1 MADVSTAEKLPRRVK
16 TQKVKDKILATTRK
30 ILRTKGFE
38 YVTVTNIC
46 KMAGVSVGS
55 FYHHFD
61 SKDNLLSFY
70 FREAFDTQAKEFME
84 IQSDD
89 FVKNIIDS
97 YGLYNNFMLAQ
108 GFDFISNFYT
118 SHNKSLYTY
127 GNKSAHSMDVPI
139 VRKNE
144 AIFRQAIDNGYI
156 AVTATPEDLNS
167 DLAII
172 EKGCIFD
179 WCLCDGNYS
188 LVESAGSIMRNYL
201 RGIVSEKYLENYPDA
216 FRD

>member
-1 MADVSTAEKLPRRVK
+1 MADTATAEKLPRRVK
-16 TQKVKDKILATTRK
+16 TQQVKDRILATTRK
-30 ILRTKGFE
+30 ILKTKGFE

-46 KMAGVSVGS
+46 KLSGVSVGS

-70 FREAFDTQAKEFME
+70 FREAFDVYAREFMD

-108 GFDFISNFYT
+108 GADFISNFYT
-118 SHNKSLYTY
+118 HRNKSLYTY
-127 GNKSAHSMDVPI
+127 GNRAAHSMDVPI

-144 AIFRQAIDNGYI
+144 AILRQAIDSGYI
-156 AVTATPEDLNS
+156 AIDATPEEINS

-179 WCLCDGNYS
+179 WCLCDNSYS
-188 LVESAGSIMRNYL
+188 LVESTGSIMQNYL
-201 RGIVSEKYLENYPDA
+201 RGIVSETYLKNYPDA
-216 FRD
+216 FRV